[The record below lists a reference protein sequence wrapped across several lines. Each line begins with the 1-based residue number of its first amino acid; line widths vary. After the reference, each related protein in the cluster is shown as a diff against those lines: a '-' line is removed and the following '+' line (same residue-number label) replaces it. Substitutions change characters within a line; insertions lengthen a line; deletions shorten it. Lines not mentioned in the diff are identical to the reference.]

1 MRRPVIRV
9 FTVVAVLFALIFS
22 QLWIAAYAC
31 ASVVNVASP
40 DPAVLIVSASSH
52 SDLGDHQTGVACH
65 AHCDNSAQ
73 PDHAGQPTPPP
84 LVWLPLIWGHSAVFA
99 LAIRPHLPARSEPI
113 LLSAPPPPR
122 ILFQVFRT

>member
-1 MRRPVIRV
+1 MRRPVTRV

-31 ASVVNVASP
+31 TDAPHVASP
-40 DPAVLIVSASSH
+40 DSTVSITSASH
-52 SDLGDHQTGVACH
+52 HGDLRSHQTGAACH

-73 PDHAGQPTPPP
+73 PDHANQPVPSP
-84 LVWLPLIWGHSAVFA
+84 LVWLPLIWGHSSIFA
-99 LAIRPHLPARSEPI
+99 LAVQPHLLTSSEPI
-113 LLSAPPPPR
+113 LISAPPPPR